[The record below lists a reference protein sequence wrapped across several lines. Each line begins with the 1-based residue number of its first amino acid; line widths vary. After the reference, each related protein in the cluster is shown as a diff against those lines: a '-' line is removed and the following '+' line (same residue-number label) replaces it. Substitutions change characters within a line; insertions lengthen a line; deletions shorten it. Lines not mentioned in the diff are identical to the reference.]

1 MPTSIAALRTLLR
14 IRRLDLD
21 AAQQA
26 LASCVAAE
34 HEAVGQERAAEAAIQ
49 REFDAAAAIDAP
61 DAAVEA
67 FAAWLPRGRAAV
79 ARAAEA
85 HRHAAAATTQAR
97 ASLALARAAV
107 ESTEQL
113 LEARAQ
119 AARVEAEQ
127 KLQATLDEAGRVR
140 RRP

>member
-1 MPTSIAALRTLLR
+1 MPTSIAALRALLR

-21 AAQQA
+21 GAQRAVAA
-26 LASCVAAE
+26 CVAAE
-34 HEAVGQERAAEAAIQ
+34 HEAAGRERDAEAAIQ
-49 REFDAAAAIDAP
+49 REFDAAAALDAP
-61 DAAVEA
+61 DSAVEA

-79 ARAAEA
+79 ARAAETR
-85 HRHAAAATTQAR
+85 RHAEAATARAR
-97 ASLALARAAV
+97 ASLALARTAV
-107 ESTEQL
+107 ESTEHL
-113 LEARAQ
+113 LEARAR